1 MAYRKREDFK
11 GGEETDVELLLA
23 AGDLLAG
30 VYKLKDVPDCAIVAG
45 YVRELKSEEE
55 IKNSPVNQT
64 TPMLFAA
71 PTAPPNEVLPKGET
85 GSDETKE
92 KPKK

>member
-64 TPMLFAA
+64 TSMLSGYL
-71 PTAPPNEVLPKGET
+71 PPPNEVLPKGET